1 MWIYGVVILVI
12 LPAAFILS
20 WRLPSRAGAAREAA
34 RSRGKQLAPPAVIP
48 EGNSILSKAAVQK
61 ALDEGAPRTP
71 WGLGKDD
78 REVMHRIQSYF
89 ARAIP
94 VPDDEG
100 RASIR
105 ETMGHGGPQLELY
118 VPVLSSHNPVA
129 ILAVNW
135 NSENNALESNVFF
148 FGNVPRRLSDVVVKS
163 GFDRV
168 GGGSREGLDVF
179 RKWRSFAA
187 LRSA

>member
-1 MWIYGVVILVI
+1 
-12 LPAAFILS
+12 
-20 WRLPSRAGAAREAA
+20 
-34 RSRGKQLAPPAVIP
+34 VIP
-48 EGNSILSKAAVQK
+48 EGNSILSKMAVQA

-78 REVMHRIQSYF
+78 RDVMHRIESYF

-100 RASIR
+100 RACIK

-118 VPVLSSHNPVA
+118 VPVLSSNNPVA
-129 ILAVNW
+129 ILALSW
-135 NSENNALESNVFF
+135 NSGHNSLESTLFF
-148 FGNVPRRLSDVVVKS
+148 FGNVPRRLADVVVRS
-163 GFDRV
+163 GFDSGAGV
-168 GGGSREGLDVF
+168 SKESLAVF
-179 RKWRSFAA
+179 RKPRSYAA